1 MAADPSFKAKAVEIA
16 HRTALLHQ
24 SEEEICT
31 ALRIQPPELKSIMR
45 SACFK
50 EIFESCVEK
59 STDKAIEKAEKLK
72 YGSLEAQYQIR
83 RSQGFN
89 AYMRNVRLAE
99 KLETGEDRND
109 KLLFEVNKWLAQVGG
124 IVPPEESTVRTQ
136 MLTSTVDP
144 ETQELFSATMKQMVQ
159 VKQVGGNGGSGTD
172 IREQ

>member
-16 HRTALLHQ
+16 HRTALLQQ

-59 STDKAIEKAEKLK
+59 STTKAIEKAEKLK

-99 KLETGEDRND
+99 NLENGEVRND
-109 KLLFEVNKWLAQVGG
+109 KLLFEINKWLAQVGG
-124 IVPPEESTVRTQ
+124 IVPPDESQIRTQ
-136 MLTSTVDP
+136 VLTATVDP